1 MKHEAHTL
9 VPNNPI
15 LSELKS
21 AKNQDVQ
28 SIAQGSGEFLAP
40 NGMQCEDF
48 NNQSQAAVP
57 LMSDLTQIRE
67 SFPSQQL
74 SENHLGPNESQI

>member
-1 MKHEAHTL
+1 M
-9 VPNNPI
+9 PNNPI
-15 LSELKS
+15 LSELNS
-21 AKNQDVQ
+21 TKNQDVQ
-28 SIAQGSGEFLAP
+28 SIAQGSGEFIAP
-40 NGMQCEDF
+40 IGMQCEVF

-74 SENHLGPNESQI
+74 SDNHLGPNESQI